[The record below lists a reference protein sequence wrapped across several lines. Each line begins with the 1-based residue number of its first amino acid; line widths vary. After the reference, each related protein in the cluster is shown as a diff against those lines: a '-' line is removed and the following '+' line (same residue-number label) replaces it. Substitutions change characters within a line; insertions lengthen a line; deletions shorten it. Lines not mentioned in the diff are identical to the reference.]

1 MIETLCRE
9 CSRFSSRNVIA
20 TNHMDG
26 PKTTNCHAVT
36 MIRGPRTTG
45 VVMDFAK
52 EHLTTVFH
60 VNGMTEVAVQ

>member
-9 CSRFSSRNVIA
+9 YSRFSSRNVIA
-20 TNHMDG
+20 TIHIDG
-26 PKTTNCHAVT
+26 PITTTCHAVT
-36 MIRGPRTTG
+36 IIRGPRTTG
-45 VVMDFAK
+45 VVMEFVW